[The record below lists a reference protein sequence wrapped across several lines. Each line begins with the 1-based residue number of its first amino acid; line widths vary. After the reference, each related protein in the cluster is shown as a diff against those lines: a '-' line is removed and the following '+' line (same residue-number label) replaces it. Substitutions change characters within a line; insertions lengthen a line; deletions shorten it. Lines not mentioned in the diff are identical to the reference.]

1 DIKYCIYIDKK
12 YIIPTGKKF
21 SRDDFY

>member
-1 DIKYCIYIDKK
+1 CIYIDKK

>member
-1 DIKYCIYIDKK
+1 KYCIYIDKK

>member
-1 DIKYCIYIDKK
+1 YCIYIDKK

>member
-1 DIKYCIYIDKK
+1 YIYIDKK

>member
-1 DIKYCIYIDKK
+1 YIDKK